1 MIIEDTY
8 LITVAT
14 SHDGANL
21 ITFAIKMPHKYYE
34 DDEFLSELTT
44 KVQDYLMS
52 DRRASGRSDYAITNV
67 TNITRIKPIK
77 EN

>member
-14 SHDGANL
+14 SYDGANL
-21 ITFAIKMPHKYYE
+21 ITFTIKMPHKYYE
-34 DDEFLSELTT
+34 DDEFLQELAT
-44 KVQDYLMS
+44 KVRDYLMS
-52 DRRASGRSDYAITNV
+52 DGKANGHSGYAITNV

>member
-21 ITFAIKMPHKYYE
+21 ITFTIKMPHKYYE
-34 DDEFLSELTT
+34 DDEFLQELTT
-44 KVQDYLMS
+44 KVRDYLMS

-67 TNITRIKPIK
+67 INITRIKPIK

>member
-8 LITVAT
+8 LITVAS
-14 SHDGANL
+14 SHAGANL
-21 ITFAIKMPHKYYE
+21 IAFTIKMPHKYYE
-34 DDEFLSELTT
+34 DDEFLQELTT
-44 KVQDYLMS
+44 KAQDYLAS
-52 DRRASGRSDYAITNV
+52 DRRASGRSGYAITNV

>member
-21 ITFAIKMPHKYYE
+21 ITFAVKIPHKYYE
-34 DDEFLSELTT
+34 DDEFLKELTT
-44 KVQDYLMS
+44 KVHDYLVS
-52 DRRASGRSDYAITNV
+52 DSRANGHSGYAIVNV